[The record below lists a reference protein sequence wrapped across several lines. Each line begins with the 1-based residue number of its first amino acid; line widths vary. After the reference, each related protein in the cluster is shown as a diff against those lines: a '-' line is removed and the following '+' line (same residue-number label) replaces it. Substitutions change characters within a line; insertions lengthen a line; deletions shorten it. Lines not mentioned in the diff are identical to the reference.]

1 MHLNKPP
8 KARMERILMDK
19 QALLD
24 SLASFEGS
32 ILTKRS
38 FSGLLHVPVLA
49 PALLRFVYGRAEKR
63 QRPLIASINVVNRC
77 NLHCAGCYWT
87 RTERA
92 EDRQELSHEDGV
104 QLIDTLWKKG
114 ARQFLFI
121 GGEPMTEREK
131 VELWVREV
139 ARLGGISTVIT
150 NGTYGLPAPGEW
162 PRTHYFVSCDGDR
175 TGMDRVRG
183 FDVVH
188 KTNVFEQVKAVSV
201 GRKDV
206 MLAMTISKLN
216 VDRIEAFVR
225 ETATWGIAGV
235 VFSFATPNVGD
246 RQSFYL
252 SSEQREKATQELLR
266 LKREY
271 KDFVAM
277 GTRAIELL
285 RPSEV
290 EKWSPRCPTFAAQ
303 SIRSDGRPLERCV
316 FGPDGDCSRCGCN
329 ISTSFVAL
337 REGDSETARFVTFPA
352 RMAGIS

>member
-1 MHLNKPP
+1 L
-8 KARMERILMDK
+8 ERIQMNK
-19 QALLD
+19 QALLQAR
-24 SLASFEGS
+24 ASFAS
-32 ILTKRS
+32 SLLTKGS
-38 FSGLLHVPVLA
+38 FTKLLDIPILA
-49 PALLRFVYGRAEKR
+49 PTLLRLFYRRSER
-63 QRPLIASINVVNRC
+63 HQRPLIASINVVNRC

-87 RTERA
+87 RTERE
-92 EDRQELSHEDGV
+92 EDRQELSIADGE
-104 QLIDTLWKKG
+104 QLIQNLWKKG

-131 VELWVREV
+131 VEQWVRKV

-150 NGTYGLPAPGEW
+150 NGTYGLPEPNEW

-188 KTNVFEQVKAVSV
+188 KTNVFEQVKSV
-201 GRKDV
+201 AYQRKDV
-206 MLAMTISKLN
+206 MLAMTINKLN

-225 ETATWGIAGV
+225 EVATWDIGGV

-252 SSEQREKATQELLR
+252 SVDQREKATQELLR
-266 LKREY
+266 LKHEF

-303 SIRSDGRPLERCV
+303 SIRADGQPLERCV
-316 FGPDGDCSRCGCN
+316 FGPTGDCSRCGCN

-337 REGDSETARFVTFPA
+337 REGDRETARFVTFPA